1 MPIYEYR
8 CESCGKELE
17 KIQKFS
23 DLPLKDCPKCGKSS
37 LKKLVSASSFR
48 LKGTGWYETDFK
60 TKKKPD
66 TSDDKGESKS
76 DSKGDSKDKDS
87 QSGSTETKGS
97 ASRDGQKEKPSTS
110 TESSKKSNSGD
121 KDNK

>member
-23 DLPLKDCPKCGKSS
+23 DQPLNDCPECGKPS

-60 TKKKPD
+60 NKNKPAAN
-66 TSDDKGESKS
+66 EE
-76 DSKGDSKDKDS
+76 KDS
-87 QSGSTETKGS
+87 GKAKDGQSEDSGTQGSTSEKE
-97 ASRDGQKEKPSTS
+97 QKEKPSTS
-110 TESSKKSNSGD
+110 KESGQKSNSGD
-121 KDNK
+121 KGSKKED

>member
-8 CESCGKELE
+8 CESCSRELE

-23 DLPLKDCPKCGKSS
+23 DQPLKDCPECGKPS

-60 TKKKPD
+60 NKNKPAANEE
-66 TSDDKGESKS
+66 KGSGKAKDGQS
-76 DSKGDSKDKDS
+76 GDSGD
-87 QSGSTETKGS
+87 QGS
-97 ASRDGQKEKPSTS
+97 ATENGQKVKSSTS
-110 TESSKKSNSGD
+110 KESGQNSNSGEKGSKKED
-121 KDNK
+121 

>member
-1 MPIYEYR
+1 MPIYEYL

-23 DLPLKDCPKCGKSS
+23 DQPLKECPECGKPS

-66 TSDDKGESKS
+66 VSDDQGESK
-76 DSKGDSKDKDS
+76 GKDS
-87 QSGSTETKGS
+87 QSGSSETKDSSSG
-97 ASRDGQKEKPSTS
+97 DGQKEKSSTS
-110 TESSKKSNSGD
+110 AESSKKSNSGEKGD
-121 KDNK
+121 K